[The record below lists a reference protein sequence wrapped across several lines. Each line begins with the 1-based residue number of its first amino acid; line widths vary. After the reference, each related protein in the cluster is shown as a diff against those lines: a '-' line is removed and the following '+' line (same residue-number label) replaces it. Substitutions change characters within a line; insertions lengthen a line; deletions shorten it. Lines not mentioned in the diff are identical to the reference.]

1 MKITIAKTAG
11 FCMGVRRAVEMALD
25 MHRKYQGPFF
35 TFGPLIHNPQVL
47 DLLKEKGISI
57 VDEIPAQGSGTV
69 LIRAHGVPPGIKKN
83 LKNSGFAVIDATC
96 PRVVKVQA
104 IIRKH
109 ARQGY
114 ASIIAG
120 DKNHPEVTALLGY
133 AGEKGYAVGSMAEL
147 EFVPGFEKAI
157 VVAQTTQNIYLY
169 KKMKERI
176 RVKYPHYKLY
186 DTICNST
193 SKRQSEVKEL
203 AEQVDAIIVVGGHSS
218 GNTQR
223 LVEASLQAGK
233 PAYHIETESEIDPDI
248 FAASKNIGITAGAST
263 PNWMIKRVFRTLEAL
278 SHKKAPGLRRH
289 LYTTERSLLLTNIYV
304 SIGAGCLCYANIRLL
319 GGVSGYF
326 PYIVMSMLY
335 VLSMHTLNNLIGR
348 KADYYN
354 DPDRAS
360 FYKKHQTLLSFLA
373 VSAGGAGLL
382 TAYSAGLTSF
392 LVLLVMS
399 IMGLSYNLKIIPGR
413 LTKDGYRSIRDIP
426 GSKTALISLA
436 WGVVT
441 SILPAISL
449 HLKAGVSVV
458 FALSVSMVF
467 VRTAFFDILDMQGDR
482 IVGKETIPIILGEK
496 KTMRLLKYMLLSATV
511 VLIISGALS
520 IISKLSFVLF
530 LCPLF
535 LFFVLAKHEEGGML
549 PGTKL
554 EFLVESHFVLSG
566 ILAFAW
572 PFA

>member
-1 MKITIAKTAG
+1 
-11 FCMGVRRAVEMALD
+11 MGVRRAVEMALD
-25 MHRKYQGPFF
+25 MPRKYKGPIF

-47 DLLKEKGISI
+47 DLLKGKGISI
-57 VDEIPAQGSGTV
+57 VEEIPAQGSGTV

-83 LKNSGFAVIDATC
+83 LKSSGFTVIDATC

-114 ASIIAG
+114 ASIIIG

-133 AGEKGYAVGSMAEL
+133 AGDRGYAVGNMEEL
-147 EFVPGFEKAI
+147 ESVPRFEKAI
-157 VVAQTTQNIYLY
+157 VVAQTTQNIILY
-169 KKMKERI
+169 EKVKEWI
-176 RVKYPHYKLY
+176 KVNFPHYRIY

-193 SKRQSEVKEL
+193 SKRQAEVKEL
-203 AEQVDAIIVVGGHSS
+203 AGQVDAVIVVGGHSS

-223 LVEASLQAGK
+223 LAEASRQAGK

-248 FAASKNIGITAGAST
+248 LASSEKIGITAGAST
-263 PNWMIKRVFRTLEAL
+263 PNWMIKRVYRTLEEL
-278 SHKKAPGLRRH
+278 SYKKARGLRRH
-289 LYTTERSLLLTNIYV
+289 FYAIERSLLLTNIYV

-319 GGVSGYF
+319 GETSGYF

-348 KADYYN
+348 KGDYYN

-392 LVLLVMS
+392 LVLLSMS
-399 IMGLSYNLKIIPGR
+399 VMGLSYNLRIIPEKLSKGR
-413 LTKDGYRSIRDIP
+413 YRSIRDIP

-441 SILPAISL
+441 SILPSLSL
-449 HLKAGVSVV
+449 HFKAGIPVV
-458 FALSVSMVF
+458 FILAVSMIF

-496 KTMRLLKYMLLSATV
+496 KTMRLLKYILLASSA
-511 VLIISGALS
+511 VLLISGAFNL
-520 IISKLSFVLF
+520 ISNLGFVLF
-530 LCPLF
+530 LSPLF
-535 LFFVLAKHEEGGML
+535 LYLVLTKHEQGYML

-554 EFLVESHFVLSG
+554 EFLVESHFVMAG

-572 PFA
+572 PFL